1 MPDGSS
7 AIPEIV
13 TKVVATAF
21 NLTVG
26 LSDGRQITFQSG
38 FEGDEPEADVNA
50 RLDRLIRLADRQK
63 ARYDLPEAEE
73 ELAKQRETLNN
84 LLEDIPHVEKRH
96 ELEQAGRREQIAELQ
111 RLCGEDVSKARAD
124 VDTRILDLQ
133 SHKKAAFDAGQ
144 DEHQKRGRVG
154 AYVPRGADKANA
166 DRLDAGIKELGEARD
181 KMVAEVEAEYAKQI
195 AAVDREIVKQ
205 DNERAHAREMQEK
218 NLERWQRAVSET
230 EARIGR
236 LKASLEG

>member
-1 MPDGSS
+1 MPDGGVG
-7 AIPEIV
+7 IGDPI

-21 NLTVG
+21 NLTIG

-38 FEGDEPEADVNA
+38 FEGDEPNAVVNA
-50 RLDRLIRLADRQK
+50 RLDRMMAMADRQK

-73 ELAKQRETLNN
+73 ELAKQRETLAN

-96 ELEQAGRREQIAELQ
+96 ELEQAGRREQIAELN
-111 RLCGEDVSKARAD
+111 RLCEADVAKARQD
-124 VDTRILDLQ
+124 VDNRILDLQ
-133 SHKKAAFDAGQ
+133 AAKKTAFDAGQ
-144 DEHQKRGRVG
+144 DDHQKRGRVG

-166 DRLDAGIKELGEARD
+166 DRLDSGIKELGEARD
-181 KMVAEVEAEYAKQI
+181 KMVSEVRAEYDRQI
-195 AAVDREIVKQ
+195 QVVEREVVKW

-218 NLERWQRAVSET
+218 NLERWQRAVGET

-236 LKASLEG
+236 LKASLGG